1 MRAPRKRT
9 DTIFSLLNGGTAGT
23 IWMTLIASLGML
35 TSTLSMAEMASIS
48 PTSGGQYH
56 WVSEF
61 APPKLQKPLSYAVG
75 WMAALGWQTAMPA
88 VAYTAAIQVIALIAT
103 VDADYVIQGWHGALL
118 TIAFVTF
125 AILFNMFAINKLPLI
140 EGLVVIIHLFG
151 FFAFVVVLWVTGPRT
166 PGSVTFTTFA
176 DEYGWGSPGL
186 AMLVS
191 IVGPAAALIGADAA
205 VHLAEEL
212 QDASYVLPHAMITSA
227 LINYATAFV
236 AVISLVSAIGP
247 NLEEV
252 LATTTGQP
260 WVEIVRLATGSQT
273 ATIVLVVL
281 VCFQYTFT
289 SINQVTTSS
298 RQLWALAR
306 DKGIPFHRFLSKVDS
321 RNNVPQNAVI
331 ITLCTTII
339 VSLIIIGSSIA
350 FNIILSICNVS
361 LIASYLIC
369 IATFLAKRIRS
380 KGDLPARKFSLG
392 RFGLPLNIAALA
404 WLSLLLVFLLFPAA
418 PHPEPAGMNW
428 ACLMFGVVIL
438 FAFGWYAVR
447 ARHEYDGPMEYMRKD
462 M

>member
-1 MRAPRKRT
+1 
-9 DTIFSLLNGGTAGT
+9 
-23 IWMTLIASLGML
+23 
-35 TSTLSMAEMASIS
+35 
-48 PTSGGQYH
+48 
-56 WVSEF
+56 
-61 APPKLQKPLSYAVG
+61 
-75 WMAALGWQTAMPA
+75 MPA

-103 VDADYVIQGWHGALL
+103 VDANYVIQGWHGAVL

-151 FFAFVVVLWVTGPRT
+151 FFAFLAVLWVTGPRT
-166 PGSVTFTTFA
+166 PGSVTFTNFA

-212 QDASYVLPHAMITSA
+212 QDASYARAVLPRAMITSA

-236 AVISLVSAIGP
+236 TVISLVSAIGP

-252 LATTTGQP
+252 LATTTG
-260 WVEIVRLATGSQT
+260 RLAQQRPTERSDHHYPHHNHCLTQH
-273 ATIVLVVL
+273 L
-281 VCFQYTFT
+281 
-289 SINQVTTSS
+289 
-298 RQLWALAR
+298 
-306 DKGIPFHRFLSKVDS
+306 
-321 RNNVPQNAVI
+321 
-331 ITLCTTII
+331 
-339 VSLIIIGSSIA
+339 GSSIA

-361 LIASYLIC
+361 LITSYLIC

-380 KGDLPARKFSLG
+380 KGDLTARNFILG

-418 PHPEPAGMNW
+418 PRPEPAGMNW
-428 ACLMFGVVIL
+428 VCLMFGVVML

-447 ARHEYDGPMEYMRKD
+447 ARHEYNGPVVYMRKD
-462 M
+462 V